1 MPQPVN
7 IRLITKEQVES
18 LVTPVEVVDAVVD
31 CFRALGEGK
40 LVHPAKDPLW
50 TNEAKTNMLL
60 AMPAYRRDIRVAGV
74 KWVSM
79 YEDQKPGVP
88 SSWGNLLILND
99 GETGVPYAV
108 MDATAIT
115 TMRTAGGHGVAAARY
130 LARKDS
136 KTLAVIGCGEEG
148 QAGIRSF
155 LDNFPGLEELR
166 LCDLNPERIREV
178 QARFGARAR
187 VVPCENAR
195 AAVEEA
201 DIVLLVTTSRK
212 PLVKAEWLP
221 RGCFVAGLYAFHDLD
236 PEVSRRADKWV
247 LGNRT
252 SDVHFV
258 INDPLFA
265 EYGLRYEQVYAD
277 LGEIVTGKRP
287 GRESDEEIILFSHM
301 GMGSL
306 DLTVGE
312 LVYRRAVE
320 KQVGTQFCMAR

>member
-1 MPQPVN
+1 M
-7 IRLITKEQVES
+7 
-18 LVTPVEVVDAVVD
+18 
-31 CFRALGEGK
+31 
-40 LVHPAKDPLW
+40 
-50 TNEAKTNMLL
+50 
-60 AMPAYRRDIRVAGV
+60 
-74 KWVSM
+74 
-79 YEDQKPGVP
+79 
-88 SSWGNLLILND
+88 
-99 GETGVPYAV
+99 
-108 MDATAIT
+108 
-115 TMRTAGGHGVAAARY
+115 AAARY

-320 KQVGTQFCMAR
+320 KQVGTQFCMAH

>member
-50 TNEAKTNMLL
+50 TNEARTNMLL

-252 SDVHFV
+252 SDIHFV
-258 INDPLFA
+258 IQDPLFA
-265 EYGLRYEQVYAD
+265 DYGLKYEDVYAD
-277 LGEIVTGKRP
+277 LGEIVAGRKP
-287 GRESDEEIILFSHM
+287 GRRRENEIILFSHM

-306 DLTVGE
+306 DLAVGQ

-320 KQVGTQFCMAR
+320 QGIGTEFCMAR

>member
-60 AMPAYRRDIRVAGV
+60 AMPAYRRDIGVAGV

-136 KTLAVIGCGEEG
+136 KTLAVIGCGVGG

-155 LDNFPGLEELR
+155 LDNFPGLGGLR

-178 QARFGARAR
+178 QARFEARAR

-287 GRESDEEIILFSHM
+287 GRENDEEIILFSHM